1 MSKVPAILVYLG
13 PEDGQR
19 MDEIAGLKSLIAKGG
34 GGTVAEVLDEH
45 RFYYPDNSV
54 QDAVA
59 LLRNESLFSAHTLV
73 LLFGAEQIR
82 RKDEIDAVESIV
94 SSPPQNGTLVLIS
107 EQIKLDR
114 KLEAVVPP
122 ASRKIFWELFDNQK
136 RSWLISYFRKRGV
149 SVTPEAV
156 DLLLELV
163 ENNTRELRVE
173 AEKLCIYVGV
183 NGTVDVEAV
192 DSFIYHSKEENVFTL
207 FKTVVQDDFEGALE
221 TLRALLASGEGSPVQ
236 MVAGLVFQVRKLLE
250 LRQLL
255 DNRIPQAEAFTKL
268 GIRGKR
274 IQADY
279 SAGAERFSA
288 DELKRHLHCLS
299 EFDAAFRQ
307 TRPGLHEVLFD
318 LLLYQ
323 MLYSAHTL
331 VR

>member
-1 MSKVPAILVYLG
+1 
-13 PEDGQR
+13 
-19 MDEIAGLKSLIAKGG
+19 MDEIASLKSLIAKEAGG
-34 GGTVAEVLDEH
+34 QVADAVDEH
-45 RFYYPDNSV
+45 RFYYPDNTIE
-54 QDAVA
+54 DAVA
-59 LLRNESLFSAHTLV
+59 LLRNGSLFSAHSLV
-73 LLFGAEQIR
+73 LVHGAEQIR
-82 RKDEIDAVESIV
+82 KKDEISAVRSIV
-94 SSPPQNGTLVLIS
+94 ASPPENGTLVLVS

-114 KLEAVVPP
+114 KLESVIPP
-122 ASRKIFWELFDNQK
+122 ASKKIFWELFDNQK
-136 RSWLISYFRKRGV
+136 RSWLVSYFRKRGV
-149 SVTPEAV
+149 GIDQEAI

-163 ENNTRELRVE
+163 ENNTRELRME

-183 NGTVDVEAV
+183 DGTVDVDAV

-207 FKTVVQDDFEGALE
+207 FKTIVEDDFESALE
-221 TLRALLASGEGSPVQ
+221 TLRTLLASGDGAPVQ
-236 MVAGLVFQVRKLLE
+236 LVAGLVFQVRKLLA

-255 DNRIPQAEAFTKL
+255 DNRVPQAEAFTKL

-279 SAGAERFSA
+279 AAGADRFSSK
-288 DELKRHLHCLS
+288 DLERHLYCLS

-323 MLYSAHTL
+323 LLYSAHTL